1 MSTLKDAG
9 FAPARY
15 ENGRAFTI
23 AGLGERYTLQTLQ
36 GIPVLWQRFAQ
47 HIGKV
52 PGQVGHDTYGLCCN
66 PDGQGGFE
74 YIAGVEVTST
84 EALAQAFRW
93 YTLAPQHYAVFEH
106 RGAISAIGQTFER
119 IWKEWLPGSG
129 EQAADAPE
137 FERYSADYDPGSDN
151 NVVEIWLPLKV
162 R

>member
-23 AGLGERYTLQTLQ
+23 AGFGERYTQQTLQ
-36 GIPVLWQRFAQ
+36 NIPALWQRFAS

-66 PDGQGGFE
+66 PDSQGGFE

-84 EALAQAFRW
+84 GALTQPFCW
-93 YTLAPQHYAVFEH
+93 HTLAPQHYAVFEH
-106 RGAISAIGQTFER
+106 RGAISGIGRTFER

-129 EQAADAPE
+129 EEAADAPG
-137 FERYSADYDPGSDN
+137 FERYGKDFDPDSN
-151 NVVEIWLPLKV
+151 NSVVEIWLPLKI